1 MHVAHLP
8 GWPPRGSRDSPPL
21 RVPCGAGLSAA
32 AASSCDPLCKM
43 RRSERAG
50 YRGLRQAR
58 PRAVPFEVCS
68 SVPKLGCGSAKACL
82 PKAGVLMWSG
92 EIAVTLRG
100 RKTPFISSGKDKRG
114 SSAASHFGSSG
125 EQMFLEEWLVQRQ
138 HI

>member
-1 MHVAHLP
+1 MARGIPHLCVCLAVLGSVP
-8 GWPPRGSRDSPPL
+8 QPPHPVIPYAR
-21 RVPCGAGLSAA
+21 CAA
-32 AASSCDPLCKM
+32 V
-43 RRSERAG
+43 SELGTEGCARAW
-50 YRGLRQAR
+50 

-100 RKTPFISSGKDKRG
+100 RKTPFISSGKDKQG